1 MQRQFDYLK
10 QIQEGIE
17 GMRNE
22 TWKHF
27 IPHISMRVT
36 KELMQ
41 QCGSLVAINDKEVI
55 VGLPSWQLL
64 QRAQEKQ
71 HRRILQ
77 AAIKTVWG
85 ERVKLRL
92 VVSDKRQQ

>member
-1 MQRQFDYLK
+1 MQGQFDYLK
-10 QIQEGIE
+10 QIQQGIE

-22 TWKHF
+22 TWEHF
-27 IPHISMRVT
+27 IPHISIRAT

-41 QCGSLVAINDKEVI
+41 QCGSLLAINDKEVI

-64 QRAQEKQ
+64 QRAPEKQ
-71 HRRILQ
+71 HLRILQ
-77 AAIKTVWG
+77 AAVKKVWG
-85 ERVKLRL
+85 DRVRLRL

>member
-1 MQRQFDYLK
+1 MQEQFNYLK
-10 QIQEGIE
+10 QIQQGIE

-22 TWKHF
+22 TWEHF
-27 IPHISMRVT
+27 IPHISMRAT

-41 QCGSLVAINDKEVI
+41 QCGSLLAINDKEVV

-64 QRAQEKQ
+64 QRVQEKQ
-71 HRRILQ
+71 HLPILQ
-77 AAIKTVWG
+77 AAVNKVWG
-85 ERVKLRL
+85 NRVKLRL